1 MKSTLQRDSA
11 NKIIAGVCSGLGK
24 YFKLDPVF
32 FRLFFLIIMFYGGGG
47 LLLYVLLWVL
57 LPIAERDWGSQQFA
71 DTNTNNG
78 NNTDENSDN
87 TNVPIALLLLS
98 AGIMLLVNNIIPGF
112 NLKKLWP
119 IILIVIGVGIILG
132 YNKVKNSE
140 KNKENINE

>member
-1 MKSTLQRDSA
+1 MKSTLQRDTS
-11 NKIIAGVCSGLGK
+11 NKVIAGVCSGLGN

-47 LLLYVLLWVL
+47 LLLYILLWIL
-57 LPIAERDWGSQQFA
+57 LPQAERNWGNQQSNEQTLEN
-71 DTNTNNG
+71 DTNPDP
-78 NNTDENSDN
+78 TDR

-132 YNKVKNSE
+132 YNKSKNSE
-140 KNKENINE
+140 NKKENE

>member
-1 MKSTLQRDSA
+1 MKSTLQRDTS
-11 NKIIAGVCSGLGK
+11 NKVIAGVCSGLGN
-24 YFKLDPVF
+24 YFRLDPVF

-47 LLLYVLLWVL
+47 LLLYILLWIL
-57 LPIAERDWGSQQFA
+57 LPQAERNWENQQFREQKVENE
-71 DTNTNNG
+71 TNVDS
-78 NNTDENSDN
+78 TDR

-132 YNKVKNSE
+132 YNKSKNSE
-140 KNKENINE
+140 NKKENE

>member
-1 MKSTLQRDSA
+1 MKSTLQRDVK
-11 NKIIAGVCSGLGK
+11 NKVIAGVCSGLGN

-47 LLLYVLLWVL
+47 LLLYILLWIL
-57 LPIAERDWGSQQFA
+57 LPQAEYNWA
-71 DTNTNNG
+71 NTTLNSENEKEEI
-78 NNTDENSDN
+78 NTDSTDT

-98 AGIMLLVNNIIPGF
+98 AGILLLINNIVPGF

-132 YNKVKNSE
+132 YNKNKNS
-140 KNKENINE
+140 KNNQQNINE